1 MTGCL
6 FISFINE
13 SLLNGF
19 SIRVGGDGVRFGCG
33 GGLESGL
40 KGDNFSIVFSDGGS
54 ELGVGSNLLV
64 IFPLG
69 GVHEAFS
76 SLKSSL
82 KNTKNSALGIG
93 GSK

>member
-1 MTGCL
+1 LTGCL
-6 FISFINE
+6 LSSFINE

-19 SIRVGGDGVRFGCG
+19 SIRVGGDGGLFGIF

-40 KGDNFSIVFSDGGS
+40 KGDNFSIVFGDGGS

-64 IFPLG
+64 IFTLG

-76 SLKSSL
+76 SIKSSL
-82 KNTKNSALGIG
+82 KTTKNSVLGIG